1 MVELEIPPRWFS
13 PASPAPRSRRR
24 AAESPGRPET
34 PESAE
39 LHYGVVGPGEC
50 GRAGGRE
57 RSRGG
62 EAPWYLG
69 SLELRAA
76 EPARRQEVRLDDKVL
91 LRVPDA
97 TLRPGQ
103 RFTAT
108 LALRHNFTADQ
119 LTLR

>member
-13 PASPAPRSRRR
+13 PSPR
-24 AAESPGRPET
+24 AADAPGEPPE
-34 PESAE
+34 PVE

-50 GRAGGRE
+50 GGGGGRE
-57 RSRGG
+57 RSRRGG
-62 EAPWYLG
+62 DAPQYLG
-69 SLELRAA
+69 ALELRAA

-108 LALRHNFTADQ
+108 LALQNNFTADQ

>member
-1 MVELEIPPRWFS
+1 MVELEIPQRWFS
-13 PASPAPRSRRR
+13 STSPTPRSRRR
-24 AAESPGRPET
+24 ATDPPGRPES
-34 PESAE
+34 PEPAE
-39 LHYGVVGPGEC
+39 LRYGVVGSGDC

-57 RSRGG
+57 RNRGG
-62 EAPWYLG
+62 DVSRYLG
-69 SLELRAA
+69 TLELRAA